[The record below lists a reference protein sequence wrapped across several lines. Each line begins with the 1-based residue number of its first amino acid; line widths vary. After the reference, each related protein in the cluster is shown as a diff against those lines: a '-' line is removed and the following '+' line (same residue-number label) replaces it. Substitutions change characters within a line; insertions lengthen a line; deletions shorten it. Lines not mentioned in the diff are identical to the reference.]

1 MGLSYA
7 TLALSMNHAAG
18 RGSSAQG
25 IKLEDADAVLA
36 VGMEKVR
43 TILAKA
49 VEMHAALPAAQK
61 GFK

>member
-18 RGSSAQG
+18 RGSSSAG
-25 IKLEDADAVLA
+25 IKLEDADQVLA

-49 VEMHAALPAAQK
+49 VELHAARAVKGLAA
-61 GFK
+61 